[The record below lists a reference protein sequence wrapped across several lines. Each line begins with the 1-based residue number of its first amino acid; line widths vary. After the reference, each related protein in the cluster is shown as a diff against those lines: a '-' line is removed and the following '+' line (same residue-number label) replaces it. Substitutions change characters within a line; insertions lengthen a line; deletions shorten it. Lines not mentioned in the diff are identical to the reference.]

1 MKRILMYIFIA
12 AVVLCA
18 LFFIF
23 RAMDKDKTGDDI
35 KVGQA
40 SVSVD
45 AVPAV
50 FHEFQD
56 RIDAVGTLRARET
69 NLLSPKVAGNVDT
82 VLVDIGDWVEA
93 GQVVVLL
100 DRTLFELGV
109 GQSEAACQAANAAVA
124 QALSQFEQAQ
134 KEYRRA
140 SKLLAEKVIPQ
151 SRFDAAE
158 AAYKATREGLAVA
171 KGKYRQAQAALET
184 AGKHLKDASI
194 RSSIAGVIVDRN
206 VEVGQSLS
214 PGVQIFRILDQT
226 TMKGDVE
233 LPEKDFG
240 RVTVGTAA
248 VITVD
253 AFQGQEFSG
262 KVTII
267 NPMVD
272 SLTRTFR
279 VRIETPNPS
288 GKLVDG
294 MFVRVRFLTG
304 QRTVLA
310 VPRDALHRLPGSGT
324 FYVFI
329 VQEDKVVKRT
339 VETGKIGDQY
349 AEALKGLVEGER
361 VVTSGDGRL
370 RSGMS
375 VIVSGKTS
383 GERKITHK
391 ERGRINFH
399 K

>member
-1 MKRILMYIFIA
+1 MKRIFIYILIA
-12 AVVLCA
+12 VVVLCA

-23 RAMDKDKTGDDI
+23 RAMNKDKTGDDTRM
-35 KVGQA
+35 GQA

-50 FHEFQD
+50 LHEFQD

-69 NLLSPKVAGNVDT
+69 NLLNPKVAGNVDA
-82 VLVDIGDWVEA
+82 VLVDIGDLVEA

-100 DRTLFELGV
+100 DRTRFELGV
-109 GQSEAACQAANAAVA
+109 GQSKAACQAANAAVA
-124 QALSQFEQAQ
+124 QAMSQFEQAQ

-151 SRFDAAE
+151 TRFDAAE
-158 AAYKATREGLAVA
+158 AAYKVTQEGLAVA
-171 KGKYRQAQAALET
+171 RGKYSQAQATLET
-184 AGKHLKDASI
+184 DREHLKDAGI
-194 RSSIAGVIVDRN
+194 RSSIAGVVVDRN
-206 VEVGQSLS
+206 VEVGQSVS
-214 PGVQIFRILDQT
+214 PGVQILRILDQT

-240 RVTVGTAA
+240 RVTVGVAA

-262 KVTII
+262 KVTVI

-272 SLTRTFR
+272 PRARTFR

-294 MFVRVRFLTG
+294 MFARVRFLTG
-304 QRTVLA
+304 RRTALA
-310 VPRDALHRLPGSGT
+310 IPRDALHRLSGSGT

-329 VQEDKVVKRT
+329 VQGDKVVKRT
-339 VETGKIGDQY
+339 LKTGKTGDQY
-349 AEALKGLVEGER
+349 AEVIEGLAQGER

-375 VIVSGKTS
+375 VIVSDKTDGK
-383 GERKITHK
+383 RKIIHK
-391 ERGRINFH
+391 E
-399 K
+399 KQQ

>member
-1 MKRILMYIFIA
+1 MKRIFIYIFIA

-23 RAMDKDKTGDDI
+23 RVMDKDKSRDDI
-35 KVGQA
+35 RVGQA

-50 FHEFQD
+50 FHEFKD
-56 RIDAVGTLRARET
+56 RIDAVGTLKARGT
-69 NLLSPKVAGNVDT
+69 NLLSPKVAGSVDA

-109 GQSEAACQAANAAVA
+109 GQSEAAYQAANAALA
-124 QALSQFEQAQ
+124 QAMFRFEQAQ

-158 AAYKATREGLAVA
+158 ADYRATREGLAVA
-171 KGKYRQAQAALET
+171 KGKYSQAQAALET
-184 AGKHLKDASI
+184 AKEHLKNTRI
-194 RSSIAGVIVDRN
+194 RSSIAGVVVERN
-206 VEVGQSLS
+206 VEVGQSVS
-214 PGVQIFRILDQT
+214 PGVQILRILDQT

-262 KVTII
+262 KVTVI

-272 SLTRTFR
+272 PRARTFR
-279 VRIETPNPS
+279 VRIEAPNPS

-294 MFVRVRFLTG
+294 MFARVSLLTG
-304 QRTVLA
+304 QRTALA
-310 VPRDALHRLPGSGT
+310 IPRDALHHLPGSGT

-329 VQEDKVVKRT
+329 VQGDKVVKRT
-339 VETGKIGDQY
+339 IETGKVDDQY
-349 AEALKGLVEGER
+349 AEALKGLVQGER

-375 VIVSGKTS
+375 VTVSDKTDDKR
-383 GERKITHK
+383 EITHK
-391 ERGRINFH
+391 E
-399 K
+399 KQL

>member
-1 MKRILMYIFIA
+1 MEKRSRSNETNFHLYFHCRS
-12 AVVLCA
+12 V
-18 LFFIF
+18 
-23 RAMDKDKTGDDI
+23 
-35 KVGQA
+35 

-50 FHEFQD
+50 FHEFED

-69 NLLSPKVAGNVDT
+69 NLLSPKVAGSVDA

-109 GQSEAACQAANAAVA
+109 GQSEAACQAANAALA

-151 SRFDAAE
+151 TRFDAAE

-171 KGKYRQAQAALET
+171 KGKYSQAQAALET
-184 AGKHLKDASI
+184 DREYLKDASI
-194 RSSIAGVIVDRN
+194 RSSIAGVVVDRN
-206 VEVGQSLS
+206 VEVGQSVS
-214 PGVQIFRILDQT
+214 PGVQILRILDQT

-240 RVTVGTAA
+240 RVTLGTAA

-262 KVTII
+262 KLTVI

-272 SLTRTFR
+272 PRARTFR

-294 MFVRVRFLTG
+294 MFARVRFLTG
-304 QRTVLA
+304 QRTALA
-310 VPRDALHRLPGSGT
+310 IPRDALHRLSGSGT

-329 VQEDKVVKRT
+329 VQENKVVKRT
-339 VETGKIGDQY
+339 IKTGKTGDQY
-349 AEALKGLVEGER
+349 AEVIEGLVEGER

-370 RSGMS
+370 RSEMS
-375 VIVSGKTS
+375 VIVSDKTS
-383 GERKITHK
+383 VERKTIHK

>member
-1 MKRILMYIFIA
+1 MKRIFIYIFIA
-12 AVVLCA
+12 GAVLCA

-23 RAMDKDKTGDDI
+23 RAMDKDKTRDDVR
-35 KVGQA
+35 VGQA

-45 AVPAV
+45 TIPAV
-50 FHEFQD
+50 FYEFED

-69 NLLSPKVAGNVDT
+69 NLLNPKVAGNVDA
-82 VLVDIGDWVEA
+82 VLVDIGDRVEA

-100 DRTLFELGV
+100 NRTRFKLGV
-109 GQSEAACQAANAAVA
+109 GQSKAACQAANAALA
-124 QALSQFEQAQ
+124 QAGSQFEQAQ
-134 KEYRRA
+134 KEYHRA

-158 AAYKATREGLAVA
+158 AAYKVTQEGLAVA
-171 KGKYRQAQAALET
+171 RGKYSQAQAALET
-184 AGKHLKDASI
+184 AREHLKDASI
-194 RSSIAGVIVDRN
+194 RSSITGVVVDRN
-206 VEVGQSLS
+206 VEVGQSVS
-214 PGVQIFRILDQT
+214 PGVQILRILDQT

-253 AFQGQEFSG
+253 AFQGQKFPG
-262 KVTII
+262 KVTVI

-272 SLTRTFR
+272 PRARTFR
-279 VRIETPNPS
+279 VRIETSNPS

-294 MFVRVRFLTG
+294 MFARVSLLTG
-304 QRTVLA
+304 QRTALA
-310 VPRDALHRLPGSGT
+310 IPRDALHRLPGSGT

-329 VQEDKVVKRT
+329 VQNNKVVKRIT
-339 VETGKIGDQY
+339 KIGKIGDQY
-349 AEALKGLVEGER
+349 AEALKGLVQGEI

-375 VIVSGKTS
+375 VTVSGETS

-391 ERGRINFH
+391 E
-399 K
+399 KQQ

>member
-1 MKRILMYIFIA
+1 MKRIFIYIFIA

-23 RAMDKDKTGDDI
+23 RAMDKDKSRDDMR
-35 KVGQA
+35 VGQA

-45 AVPAV
+45 AVSAV
-50 FHEFQD
+50 FHEFED

-69 NLLSPKVAGNVDT
+69 NLLSPRVAGNVEA

-109 GQSEAACQAANAAVA
+109 GQSKAAYQAANAALA

-151 SRFDAAE
+151 TRFDAAE
-158 AAYKATREGLAVA
+158 AAYKETREGLAVA
-171 KGKYRQAQAALET
+171 RGKYSQAQAALET
-184 AGKHLKDASI
+184 AREYLKDASI
-194 RSSIAGVIVDRN
+194 RSSISGVVVDRN
-206 VEVGQSLS
+206 VEVGQSVS
-214 PGVQIFRILDQT
+214 PGIQILRILDQT

-253 AFQGQEFSG
+253 AFQGQDFSG
-262 KVTII
+262 KVTVI

-272 SLTRTFR
+272 PRARTFR

-288 GKLVDG
+288 EKLVDG
-294 MFVRVRFLTG
+294 MFARVSFLTG
-304 QRTVLA
+304 QRTALA
-310 VPRDALHRLPGSGT
+310 IPRDALHRLPGSGT
-324 FYVFI
+324 FYVFV
-329 VQEDKVVKRT
+329 VQGDKVVKRT
-339 VETGKIGDQY
+339 IKTGKVGDQY
-349 AEALKGLVEGER
+349 AEVLKGLVEGER

-370 RSGMS
+370 RSGIS
-375 VIVSGKTS
+375 VTVSGETDGK
-383 GERKITHK
+383 RKITHK
-391 ERGRINFH
+391 EKQR
-399 K
+399 

>member
-1 MKRILMYIFIA
+1 MKRIFIYIFIA

-23 RAMDKDKTGDDI
+23 RAMDKDKSRDDMR
-35 KVGQA
+35 VGQA
-40 SVSVD
+40 SVSVE

-69 NLLSPKVAGNVDT
+69 NLLNPKVAGNVDA
-82 VLVDIGDWVEA
+82 VLVDIGDLVEA

-100 DRTLFELGV
+100 DRTRFELGV
-109 GQSEAACQAANAAVA
+109 GQSEAACQTANAALA
-124 QALSQFEQAQ
+124 QAGSQFEQAQ

-151 SRFDAAE
+151 TRFDAAE
-158 AAYKATREGLAVA
+158 AAYKVTQEGLAVA
-171 KGKYRQAQAALET
+171 RGKYSQAQAALET
-184 AGKHLKDASI
+184 AREHLKDAGI
-194 RSSIAGVIVDRN
+194 RSSIAGVVVDRN
-206 VEVGQSLS
+206 VEVGQSVS
-214 PGVQIFRILDQT
+214 PGVQILRILDQT

-240 RVTVGTAA
+240 RVTVGAAA

-262 KVTII
+262 KVTVI

-272 SLTRTFR
+272 PRARTFR
-279 VRIETPNPS
+279 VRIETSNPS

-294 MFVRVRFLTG
+294 MFARVRFLTG
-304 QRTVLA
+304 RRTALA
-310 VPRDALHRLPGSGT
+310 IPRDALHRLSGSGT
-324 FYVFI
+324 FYVFV
-329 VQEDKVVKRT
+329 VQGDKVIKRT
-339 VETGKIGDQY
+339 IKTGKVDDQY
-349 AEALKGLVEGER
+349 AEAIEGLVQGER

-375 VIVSGKTS
+375 VIVSDKTDGK
-383 GERKITHK
+383 RKITHK
-391 ERGRINFH
+391 E
-399 K
+399 KQQ

>member
-1 MKRILMYIFIA
+1 MKRILIYIFIA
-12 AVVLCA
+12 AVVLCT

-23 RAMDKDKTGDDI
+23 RAKDKDKTGDDMR
-35 KVGQA
+35 VGQA

-45 AVPAV
+45 AAPAV

-69 NLLSPKVAGNVDT
+69 NLLSPKVTGNVDT

-100 DRTLFELGV
+100 DSTLFELGV
-109 GQSEAACQAANAAVA
+109 DQSEAACQAANAALA

-140 SKLLAEKVIPQ
+140 SKLLAEKVISQ
-151 SRFDAAE
+151 TRFDAAE

-171 KGKYRQAQAALET
+171 KGKYSQAQAAMKT
-184 AGKHLKDASI
+184 AREYLKDASI
-194 RSSIAGVIVDRN
+194 RSSIAGVVVDRN
-206 VEVGQSLS
+206 VEVGQSIS

-233 LPEKDFG
+233 LPEKDCG

-253 AFQGQEFSG
+253 AFQRQEFSG

-272 SLTRTFR
+272 PRARTFR

-294 MFVRVRFLTG
+294 MFARVRFLTG
-304 QRTVLA
+304 QRTALA
-310 VPRDALHRLPGSGT
+310 VPRDALHRLSGSGT
-324 FYVFI
+324 FYVFV
-329 VQEDKVVKRT
+329 VQGDKVVKRT
-339 VETGKIGDQY
+339 VETGKTGDQY
-349 AEALKGLVEGER
+349 AEVIEGLVEGER

-375 VIVSGKTS
+375 VTVFSETS

-391 ERGRINFH
+391 E
-399 K
+399 KQQ

>member
-1 MKRILMYIFIA
+1 MKRIFIYIFIA

-23 RAMDKDKTGDDI
+23 RAIVKDKSRDDMR
-35 KVGQA
+35 VGQA

-45 AVPAV
+45 VVPAV
-50 FHEFQD
+50 FHEFED

-69 NLLSPKVAGNVDT
+69 NLLSPKVAGNVDA

-109 GQSEAACQAANAAVA
+109 GQSEAACQAANAALA

-151 SRFDAAE
+151 TRFDAAE

-171 KGKYRQAQAALET
+171 KGKYSQAQAAMET
-184 AGKHLKDASI
+184 AREYLKDASI
-194 RSSIAGVIVDRN
+194 RSSIAGVVVDRN

-214 PGVQIFRILDQT
+214 PGVQILRILDQT

-262 KVTII
+262 KVTVI

-272 SLTRTFR
+272 PRARTFR

-294 MFVRVRFLTG
+294 MFARVRFLTG
-304 QRTVLA
+304 QRTALA
-310 VPRDALHRLPGSGT
+310 IPRDALHRLPGSGT
-324 FYVFI
+324 FYVFV
-329 VQEDKVVKRT
+329 VQGDKVIKRT
-339 VETGKIGDQY
+339 IKTGKVDDQY

-375 VIVSGKTS
+375 VTVSGETS

-391 ERGRINFH
+391 E
-399 K
+399 KQQ

>member
-1 MKRILMYIFIA
+1 MKRIFIYIFIA
-12 AVVLCA
+12 GAVLCA

-23 RAMDKDKTGDDI
+23 RAVVKDKSRDDMR
-35 KVGQA
+35 VGQA

-69 NLLSPKVAGNVDT
+69 NLLSPKVAGSVDA
-82 VLVDIGDWVEA
+82 VMVDIGDWVEA

-100 DRTLFELGV
+100 DRTRFKLGV
-109 GQSEAACQAANAAVA
+109 DQSEAVCQAARAAVA
-124 QALSQFEQAQ
+124 QAVSQFEQAQ
-134 KEYRRA
+134 KEYHRA

-171 KGKYRQAQAALET
+171 RGKYSQAQAALET
-184 AGKHLKDASI
+184 AKEYLKDAGI
-194 RSSIAGVIVDRN
+194 RSSIAGVVVDRN
-206 VEVGQSLS
+206 VEIGQSVS
-214 PGVQIFRILDQT
+214 PGVQILRILDQT

-233 LPEKDFG
+233 LPEKDIG
-240 RVTVGTAA
+240 RVTIGTAA

-253 AFQGQEFSG
+253 AFQGQKFPG
-262 KVTII
+262 KVTVI

-272 SLTRTFR
+272 PRARTFR

-294 MFVRVRFLTG
+294 MFARVKFLTG
-304 QRTVLA
+304 QRTALA

-329 VQEDKVVKRT
+329 VQGDKVIKRT
-339 VETGKIGDQY
+339 VETGKTGDQY
-349 AEALKGLVEGER
+349 AEVIEGLVEGER

-375 VIVSGKTS
+375 VTVSSETS

-391 ERGRINFH
+391 E
-399 K
+399 KQQ

>member
-1 MKRILMYIFIA
+1 MKRIFIYIFIA

-23 RAMDKDKTGDDI
+23 RAMDKDKSRDDM

-69 NLLSPKVAGNVDT
+69 NLLSPKVAGSVDA

-109 GQSEAACQAANAAVA
+109 GQSEAACQAANAALA

-151 SRFDAAE
+151 TRFDAAE
-158 AAYKATREGLAVA
+158 TAYKATREGLAVA
-171 KGKYRQAQAALET
+171 KGKYSQAQAAMET
-184 AGKHLKDASI
+184 AREYLKDASI
-194 RSSIAGVIVDRN
+194 RSSIAGVVVDRN

-214 PGVQIFRILDQT
+214 PGVQILRILDQT
-226 TMKGDVE
+226 TMKGDIE

-240 RVTVGTAA
+240 RVTLGTAA

-253 AFQGQEFSG
+253 AFQGQEFPG
-262 KVTII
+262 KLTVI

-272 SLTRTFR
+272 PRARTFR

-294 MFVRVRFLTG
+294 MFARVRFLTG
-304 QRTVLA
+304 QRTALA
-310 VPRDALHRLPGSGT
+310 VPRDALHRLSGSGT

-329 VQEDKVVKRT
+329 VQGDKVVKRT
-339 VETGKIGDQY
+339 VETGKTGDQY
-349 AEALKGLVEGER
+349 AEVIEGLIEGER

-375 VIVSGKTS
+375 VTVSSETS

-391 ERGRINFH
+391 E
-399 K
+399 KQQ

>member
-1 MKRILMYIFIA
+1 MKRIFIYIFIA

-23 RAMDKDKTGDDI
+23 RAIDKDKSRDDMR
-35 KVGQA
+35 VGQA

-45 AVPAV
+45 AAPAV
-50 FHEFQD
+50 FHEFED

-69 NLLSPKVAGNVDT
+69 NLLSPKVAGSVDA

-109 GQSEAACQAANAAVA
+109 GQSEAACQAANAALA

-151 SRFDAAE
+151 TRFDAAE

-171 KGKYRQAQAALET
+171 KGKYSQAQAALET
-184 AGKHLKDASI
+184 AREHLKNARI
-194 RSSIAGVIVDRN
+194 RSSIAGVVVDRN
-206 VEVGQSLS
+206 VEVGQSVS
-214 PGVQIFRILDQT
+214 PGVQILRILDQT

-240 RVTVGTAA
+240 RVTVETAA
-248 VITVD
+248 VVITVD
-253 AFQGQEFSG
+253 AFQGQEFPG
-262 KVTII
+262 KVTVI

-272 SLTRTFR
+272 PRARTFR

-294 MFVRVRFLTG
+294 MFARVRFLTG
-304 QRTVLA
+304 QRTALA
-310 VPRDALHRLPGSGT
+310 IPRDALHRLSGSGT

-329 VQEDKVVKRT
+329 VQGDKVVKRT
-339 VETGKIGDQY
+339 VETGKTGDQY
-349 AEALKGLVEGER
+349 AEVIEGLVEGER

-375 VIVSGKTS
+375 VIVSDKTS

-391 ERGRINFH
+391 E
-399 K
+399 KQQ

>member
-1 MKRILMYIFIA
+1 MKRIFIYIFIA

-23 RAMDKDKTGDDI
+23 RAMDKDKSRDDM

-50 FHEFQD
+50 FHEFED

-69 NLLSPKVAGNVDT
+69 NLLSPKVAGSVDA

-109 GQSEAACQAANAAVA
+109 GQSEAACQAANAALA

-151 SRFDAAE
+151 TRFDAAE

-171 KGKYRQAQAALET
+171 KGKYSQAQVAMET
-184 AGKHLKDASI
+184 AREYLKDASI
-194 RSSIAGVIVDRN
+194 RSSIAGVVVDRN

-214 PGVQIFRILDQT
+214 PGVQILRILDQT

-240 RVTVGTAA
+240 RVTIGTAA

-253 AFQGQEFSG
+253 AFQGQEFPG
-262 KVTII
+262 KLTVI

-272 SLTRTFR
+272 PRARTFR

-294 MFVRVRFLTG
+294 MFARVRFLTG
-304 QRTVLA
+304 QRTALA
-310 VPRDALHRLPGSGT
+310 VPRDALHRLSGSGT

-329 VQEDKVVKRT
+329 VQGDKVVKRT
-339 VETGKIGDQY
+339 VETGKTGDQY
-349 AEALKGLVEGER
+349 AEVIEGLVEGER

-375 VIVSGKTS
+375 VTVSSETS

-391 ERGRINFH
+391 E
-399 K
+399 KQQ